1 MAFCA
6 DAEQQ
11 GLLSL
16 GLWYGQHQEQL
27 KHREELSSNTA
38 KDWFG
43 HVMWFGVTFDGV
55 GELREKKGVPSYST
69 APGWDEPHHPEL
81 CDCWLVV
88 WKFELTEV
96 RSDVKA
102 P

>member
-55 GELREKKGVPSYST
+55 GELREKKGCPATLQPLAGTSHTTPSSVT
-69 APGWDEPHHPEL
+69 AGWWFGSL
-81 CDCWLVV
+81 N
-88 WKFELTEV
+88 
-96 RSDVKA
+96 
-102 P
+102 